1 MSLFVYIPYNKK
13 FYNVCITKS
22 FPKLGILLPRKCE
35 AKIFD
40 PSENSLTSIFKE
52 RQNTIP
58 HSGLVCVIFI
68 SMNKE
73 RKLKLIK
80 KAMPYPEFLGDK
92 FLKLVLILHKY
103 YQWRSEFYEMCILT
117 HSSKFNFYL
126 PPENIRKPRFSD
138 AFRGKRKGALG
149 KNELTWGS
157 YEKRILIHLH

>member
-22 FPKLGILLPRKCE
+22 FPNLGILLPRKCE

-117 HSSKFNFYL
+117 HSSQFNFYL
-126 PPENIRKPRFSD
+126 PLKTSEN
-138 AFRGKRKGALG
+138 RGFLMLSGGR
-149 KNELTWGS
+149 
-157 YEKRILIHLH
+157 EKVHWERMS